1 MFGDP
6 PLVTVATAIRQ
17 WQTLAIH
24 GGAMRLPALI
34 LALVISAASATHA
47 EKRVALV
54 IGNATYKNAAT
65 LQNPKNDATDVS
77 EALKRLGFETI
88 IGLDLDKAGMD
99 EKMINFSRAA
109 RDADVALVYY
119 SGHAMQFAGA
129 NYLMPIDA
137 ALRDEADL
145 RRLIRVDEIVAD
157 LSKAKNLRVLALD
170 ACRVNP
176 LAEELSR
183 SMEATRGPA
192 VDRGLARIIPPS
204 GMIISYATQAGRTAA
219 DGRGRNSPYTLAFL
233 KNIETKEEIGTVFR
247 HISADVYAA
256 TASNQLPEL
265 YLSLIGDFYLRGR
278 PEPQISEPPGPSEAE
293 RAWAVTQNT
302 TSIAVL
308 EDFIRQFGTT
318 PYGSLARARLDE
330 MKNQAR
336 EAGARATEAAEAKAA
351 EAARIKAEQEAKA
364 AEARAAEA
372 ARIKA
377 EQEAKAAEARAAENA
392 RIKAEQEAKAAEAK
406 AAEAAR
412 IKAEQEAKA
421 AEAKAAEA
429 ARIKAEQEA
438 KAAEAKTAEA
448 ARRPQN
454 LAALT
459 PSDQSTISAA
469 LSPGEIVRQLQIEL
483 RRVGCFTSDIDG
495 EWNPNSGHALELFNE
510 HSGMNLDTK
519 AASLDALDAVRGK
532 SSRVCP
538 LICQPGFHA
547 DSERC
552 VETICKAGFTVGDS
566 GTCVRVPERPN
577 RTARPEPKQ
586 ASPGRD
592 KPTNETSKGASGGG
606 VMLCDRMGCRQG
618 PAGCKPVYDGP
629 RQSNVCE

>member
-1 MFGDP
+1 V
-6 PLVTVATAIRQ
+6 VTVATAIRQ

-24 GGAMRLPALI
+24 GGAMRSLALI
-34 LALVISAASATHA
+34 LALVISAASAAHA

-88 IGLDLDKAGMD
+88 IGLDLDKVGME
-99 EKMINFSRAA
+99 EKTINFSRAI

-119 SGHAMQFAGA
+119 SGHAMQFGGA

-137 ALRDEADL
+137 ALHDEADL

-157 LSKAKNLRVLALD
+157 LGKAKNLRVLVLD

-219 DGRGRNSPYTLAFL
+219 DGRGRNSPYTMAFL
-233 KNIETKEEIGTVFR
+233 KNIEAKEEIGTVFR
-247 HISADVYAA
+247 HITADVYAA
-256 TASNQLPEL
+256 TESKQLPEL
-265 YLSLIGDFYLRGR
+265 SLSLIGDFYLRGR
-278 PEPQISEPPGPSEAE
+278 PEPPISEPPGPSEAE
-293 RAWAVTQNT
+293 RAWALTQNT

-330 MKNQAR
+330 MKKQAR
-336 EAGARATEAAEAKAA
+336 EAESATRAKEAAEAKAA
-351 EAARIKAEQEAKA
+351 ETARV
-364 AEARAAEA
+364 
-372 ARIKA
+372 
-377 EQEAKAAEARAAENA
+377 
-392 RIKAEQEAKAAEAK
+392 KAEQEAKAAEAK

-412 IKAEQEAKA
+412 VKAEQEAKA

-429 ARIKAEQEA
+429 ARVKAEQEA
-438 KAAEAKTAEA
+438 KAADDADQIRAEEAKA
-448 ARRPQN
+448 AAAKAAADAAQRRQN

-459 PSDQSTISAA
+459 PSDQSTKPAA
-469 LSPGEIVRQLQIEL
+469 LSPSQMVRQLQIEL
-483 RRVGCFTSDIDG
+483 RRVGCLTSDADG
-495 EWNPNSGHALELFNE
+495 EWNAKAGQALELFNK
-510 HSGMNLDTK
+510 HSGMSLDTK
-519 AASLDALDAVRGK
+519 VASLDALDAVRGK

-538 LICQPGFHA
+538 LVCQRGFHA
-547 DSERC
+547 DGERC
-552 VETICKAGFTVGDS
+552 VETICKAGSTVGDD
-566 GTCVRVPERPN
+566 GICVRVPERQN
-577 RTARPEPKQ
+577 RAERPELKQ
-586 ASPGRD
+586 APPARD
-592 KPTNETSKGASGGG
+592 KPTNETSKGTSGGR
-606 VMLCDRMGCRQG
+606 VMLCDRSGCREA
-618 PAGCKPVYDGP
+618 PPGCKPVWMGG
-629 RQSNVCE
+629 RQSTVCE